1 MWKGKRCSSNMLE
14 KYTSLIPK
22 EELQYIQDCY
32 AKAARVFVVCTDAKG
47 KEITKY
53 SGSEEELEFIKAQI
67 DPSFFELLIQQ
78 LRENPYEEQIILNT
92 NCPMVKLTGTA
103 ITAEN
108 QPVLLWCGYAV
119 VSDGSD
125 SAEEQEKW
133 SHIKTRLTKAEL
145 GNRMELSRVLVRK
158 LFAESFQVM
167 KVKEEANK
175 SRMAEAK
182 MKMELH
188 KNQAI
193 TEILRHLESEE
204 EFEVIIR
211 GILKLAANYLMVDT
225 GNLFKVNYQK
235 ECFDI
240 VCHWAAREE
249 ENPFVD
255 GEKILFSQ
263 WALNNERPVFI
274 SAGMQLPSFSKQK
287 FEEYGIKAIAA
298 LPIYVNDRI
307 AMYVNFIESKTKR
320 VWNLEDIQFL
330 GDVTKIIQSI
340 LEKRIAKNSL
350 AGSYA
355 SLSKILENVGSGIL
369 VTDKKTDEVLFTN
382 RIVNK
387 IFAEE
392 LKKGGSRE
400 LLQSDKKV
408 SEHSKYMEYYAEK
421 LKRWYDVYYTELT
434 WVDGREAVLCAMYD
448 VTAKRNYQKKIEQQ
462 ANNDFLTGLYNR
474 MRCERDLKK
483 YLMKIK
489 ETKEEGSLFF
499 IDLDNF
505 KNINDGLGHQYG
517 DILLQEISRQLRA
530 IPEISKTCYRMGGDE
545 FIILLPSEHFQK
557 KEEILGKLM
566 DIFSKPWYLKGGDYY
581 CTMSLGAVD
590 FPRDGQEANDLIKKA
605 DIAMYEAKKAGKNR
619 IHCYTEES
627 GSSSM
632 KRFDMEKNM
641 RDSSSEGYRDF
652 IVYYQPI
659 VDMGKWD
666 TPKCKGAE
674 ALIRW
679 KHATMGMVSPG
690 EFIPLA
696 EYLGLIN
703 PIGTYV
709 LKEACKACR
718 NWNELGHPDYK
729 VNVNL
734 SVVQLLQ
741 NDIVETIRKTV
752 EETGINPQNLI
763 LEVTE
768 SLAINDMT
776 RMKQVLSEIKKLG
789 IGIALD
795 DFGTG
800 YSSLN
805 HIKEI
810 PLDIIK
816 IDQTFVA
823 DIEVNEYAK
832 AFIKMISELA
842 ATLGLSICV
851 EGIER
856 KEQLEILKNMGV
868 KFIQGFYFDR
878 AVPLEEFETKYIFN
892 SGGIK

>member
-1 MWKGKRCSSNMLE
+1 MLE
-14 KYTSLIPK
+14 KYTSLIQK

-32 AKAARVFVVCTDAKG
+32 GKAARVFVVCTDAEG
-47 KEITKY
+47 KEITRY
-53 SGSEEELEFIKAQI
+53 SGSEEELDFIKARVE
-67 DPSFFELLIQQ
+67 PSFFQLLIQQ
-78 LRENPYEEQIILNT
+78 LRENPYEEQIILDT
-92 NCPMVKLTGTA
+92 NCPMVKLMGTV
-103 ITAEN
+103 INVEN
-108 QPVLLWCGYAV
+108 QPLLFWCGYVV
-119 VSDGSD
+119 VSDEEVSEEVRQEW
-125 SAEEQEKW
+125 SAV
-133 SHIKTRLTKAEL
+133 KTQLTKAEL
-145 GNRMELSRVLVRK
+145 GNCMELSRVLVRK
-158 LFAESFQVM
+158 LFAESFQV
-167 KVKEEANK
+167 KQVKEEAEK
-175 SRMAEAK
+175 SRMAEEK
-182 MKMELH
+182 MKAELH
-188 KNQAI
+188 KNQTI
-193 TEILRHLESEE
+193 TEILRSLESEE

-211 GILKLAANYLMVDT
+211 DILRLAASYLAVDI
-225 GNLFKVNYQK
+225 GNVFKVGRQK
-235 ECFDI
+235 ECFTV
-240 VCHWAAREE
+240 VCHWSREGAK
-249 ENPFVD
+249 NPFTD
-255 GEKILFSQ
+255 GTELPFSQ

-274 SAGMQLPSFSKQK
+274 STGMQLPSFSRQK

-298 LPIYVNDRI
+298 LPIYINDCV
-307 AMYVNFIESKTKR
+307 AMYVNFIKTEGDH
-320 VWNLEDIQFL
+320 VWDLEDIHFL

-382 RIVNK
+382 RIVDK

-392 LKKGGSRE
+392 LKRGGLSEQLRNC
-400 LLQSDKKV
+400 KK
-408 SEHSKYMEYYAEK
+408 ENYNSKYMEYYAEK
-421 LKRWYDVYYTELT
+421 VKRWYDLYYTELT

-448 VTAKRNYQKKIEQQ
+448 VTAKRNYQKRIEQQ

-483 YLMKIK
+483 YLTKMK
-489 ETKEEGSLFF
+489 ETQQQGALFF
-499 IDLDNF
+499 MDLDNF

-517 DILLQEISRQLRA
+517 DILLQEISKQLRS

-545 FIILLPSEHFQK
+545 FVILLPSEHFHK
-557 KEEILGKLM
+557 KEKILKKLM
-566 DIFSKPWYLKGGDYY
+566 DIFSKPWYLNGGDYY
-581 CTMSLGAVD
+581 CTMSLGVVE

-627 GSSSM
+627 GSTSM

-641 RDSSSEGYRDF
+641 RDSSMEGYHDF

-659 VDMGKWD
+659 MNMEQWD
-666 TPKCKGAE
+666 APKCKGAE

-741 NDIVETIRKTV
+741 NDIVETIRQAV
-752 EETGINPQNLI
+752 EETGINPKNLM

-768 SLAINDMT
+768 SLAINDMS
-776 RMKQVLSEIKKLG
+776 RMKRVLSEIRKLG

-805 HIKEI
+805 HIKKI
-810 PLDIIK
+810 PLDVIK
-816 IDQTFVA
+816 IDQTFVS

-842 ATLGLSICV
+842 SALGLSVCV

-856 KEQLEILKNMGV
+856 KEQLDVLENMGV
-868 KFIQGFYFDR
+868 KYIQGFFFDK
-878 AVPLEEFETKYIFN
+878 AIPLEEFETKYIFN

>member
-1 MWKGKRCSSNMLE
+1 ME
-14 KYTSLIPK
+14 KYSSLIKK

-32 AKAARVFVVCTDAKG
+32 AKAAKVFVVCMDAEG
-47 KEITKY
+47 EEITEY
-53 SGSEEELEFIKAQI
+53 SGSQEELSFIKSQV
-67 DPSFFELLIQQ
+67 DLSFFDLLIQQ
-78 LRENPYEEQIILNT
+78 LKENPYEEQVILDT
-92 NCPMVKLTGTA
+92 NCPMVKLTGIA
-103 ITAEN
+103 ITVER
-108 QPVLLWCGYAV
+108 QPVLIWCSYAV
-119 VSDGSD
+119 VSDGFVSK
-125 SAEEQEKW
+125 EEQIRW
-133 SHIKTRLTKAEL
+133 SHIKTQVTRDEL
-145 GNRMELSRVLVRK
+145 SDRMEVSRVLVRK
-158 LFAESFQVM
+158 LFAESFHVM
-167 KVKEEANK
+167 KAKEEAKK

-182 MKMELH
+182 MKMELQ

-193 TEILRHLESEE
+193 TEILRNLEAEE
-204 EFEVIIR
+204 DFAVIVAR
-211 GILKLAANYLMVDT
+211 ILKLAANYLMVSH
-225 GNLFKVNYQK
+225 GNLFRVNHQK
-235 ECFDI
+235 ECFEI
-240 VCHWAAREE
+240 LCHWSEREG
-249 ENPFVD
+249 ENHFLD
-255 GEKILFSQ
+255 GEEIAFSQ

-274 SAGMQLPSFSKQK
+274 SAGMQLPSFSRQK
-287 FEEYGIKAIAA
+287 FQEYEIKAIAA
-298 LPIYVNDRI
+298 LPIHVNEQI
-307 AMYVNFIESKTKR
+307 VMYVNFIESTTAR
-320 VWNLEDIQFL
+320 IWNLEDIHFL

-340 LEKRIAKNSL
+340 LEKQTTQKSL
-350 AGSYA
+350 ADSYV
-355 SLSKILENVGSGIL
+355 SMTKILENVGSGIL
-369 VTDKKTDEVLFTN
+369 VTDKNTDEVLFTN
-382 RIVNK
+382 HIVNK

-392 LKKGGSRE
+392 LKRGE
-400 LLQSDKKV
+400 LSAKLRNCKKTNYN
-408 SEHSKYMEYYAEK
+408 SKYVEYYADK
-421 LKRWYDVYYTELT
+421 QKRWYDLYYTELA

-483 YLMKIK
+483 YLLKIK
-489 ETKEEGSLFF
+489 DTKEEASLFF
-499 IDLDNF
+499 MDLDNF

-517 DILLQEISRQLRA
+517 DILLQEISNQLRA

-545 FIILLPSEHFQK
+545 FIILLPTEHFHK
-557 KEEILGKLM
+557 KEEILERLM
-566 DIFSKPWYLKGGDYY
+566 EMFSKPWYLNDVSYY

-641 RDSSSEGYRDF
+641 RHSSSEGYHDF
-652 IVYYQPI
+652 IVCYQPI
-659 VDMGKWD
+659 MDAKKGD
-666 TPKCKGAE
+666 LPACKGAE

-709 LKEACKACR
+709 LREACKACR
-718 NWNELGHPDYK
+718 SWNELGHPDYK
-729 VNVNL
+729 INVNL

-741 NDIVETIRKTV
+741 NNIVETIRQIV
-752 EETGINPQNLI
+752 EEIGINPQNLI

-768 SLAINDMT
+768 SLAINDMA
-776 RMKQVLSEIKKLG
+776 RMKQVLSEIRKLG

-823 DIEVNEYAK
+823 DIETNEYAK

-842 ATLGLSICV
+842 ATLGLHICV

-856 KEQLEILKNMGV
+856 KEQLEVLKNMEV
-868 KFIQGFYFDR
+868 KFLQGFYFDR
-878 AVPLEEFETKYIFN
+878 AIPLEEFEAKYIFN